1 MMKLHQ
7 GGGGMPNMG
16 GQGFQGG
23 DQQQSG
29 STQGPTVD
37 EVD

>member
-16 GQGFQGG
+16 GNMPGQGG
-23 DQQQSG
+23 QQEG
-29 STQGPTVD
+29 TQGPTVD